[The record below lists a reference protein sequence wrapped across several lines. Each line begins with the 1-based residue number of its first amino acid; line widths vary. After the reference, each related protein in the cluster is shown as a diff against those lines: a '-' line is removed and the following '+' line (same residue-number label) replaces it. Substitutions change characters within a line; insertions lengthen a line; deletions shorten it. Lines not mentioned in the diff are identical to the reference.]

1 MSIADERVVAKTLI
15 WMQPYLYM
23 YLHVVAFDYA
33 HTRTY
38 VHTQLVCRLWLE
50 FYEVTLFIVKYSDH
64 CGVCG

>member
-38 VHTQLVCRLWLE
+38 IHSWCVDCGWSFMKSL
-50 FYEVTLFIVKYSDH
+50 YS
-64 CGVCG
+64 